1 MATSAADASTSTRSS
16 SKFLQQF
23 GWDLLLGSVAAFY
36 VFMVPYTKVEESFNV
51 QAIHDMIYHRH
62 HLMKYDHFEFPG
74 VVSRTF
80 VGALV
85 VSLLTLPVALL
96 MQLLLLPKLYALIAA
111 RLVLGSI
118 LLSTLRFFRLQV
130 RRKFGNVVEGF
141 FAVLTAVQFHFL
153 YYCTRPLPNVLALS
167 LVNLAYAFWLEGSF
181 LATLRCLTFAVLVF
195 RCDML
200 LLLGPIGLGL
210 LLRQSISFM
219 ESVKCCISTAILC
232 IGLTLV
238 VDSIMWRKIVWPE
251 LEVFWFNT
259 ILNRSHEWGTH
270 SFHWYFTS
278 ALPRSLLVAYP
289 LCLLGVLLDRR
300 IWPYFFPV
308 FSFVILYSKLAHKE
322 LRFIFSAIPIFNLC
336 AAIAASRL
344 YNNRKKGMWRW
355 LYIAMLGSFL
365 VSLGFSVLIFMAS
378 FNNYPSANALKAL
391 HHIGQNLNDTSD
403 KWVHIDSFAA
413 INGISRFCEN
423 NSPWRYS
430 KEEGISLSEY
440 QHRNFTFLL
449 SEHTTIEG
457 YTCLFVE
464 YGFAGIKYRIG
475 FPPIELYKKPKLFV
489 HGRVDSHQTSL
500 TDWPGCS

>member
-181 LATLRCLTFAVLVF
+181 LATLRCL
-195 RCDML
+195 CDML

-251 LEVFWFNT
+251 LE
-259 ILNRSHEWGTH
+259 TH

-391 HHIGQNLNDTSD
+391 HHID

-423 NSPWRYS
+423 NSPYS

-440 QHRNFTFLL
+440 PAQKFHISTEVSFSSFIFSYYNR
-449 SEHTTIEG
+449 G

-475 FPPIELYKKPKLFV
+475 FPQSSWLYKKPKLFV